1 MGFIII
7 FFFKLEQIGSYKKK
21 EIVLMNELNIEEK
34 NINWKKKIERKIISL
49 WKTVDRIEW
58 VFKIPSL

>member
-1 MGFIII
+1 
-7 FFFKLEQIGSYKKK
+7 
-21 EIVLMNELNIEEK
+21 MNELNIEEK